1 MKHINIIIT
10 LTLTALLTLITL
22 AETKRFA
29 WEDTN
34 PPGTVTNYIFRVT
47 TTTDPTTPLVV
58 LNTGTNQ
65 VVTVEGL
72 EPGAYLANVQA
83 QAGAGLFSPPS
94 TNLLFTVRPNPT
106 APLNLTVS
114 SVVNVAWTNNTS
126 SGSIRISVP

>member
-1 MKHINIIIT
+1 MKHTIT
-10 LTLTALLTLITL
+10 TTLLLLLLAVAAL

-29 WEDTN
+29 WDDTN
-34 PPGTVTNYIFRVT
+34 PPGVVTNFIFRVT
-47 TTTDPTTPLVV
+47 STTDTNTPLAA

-72 EPGAYLANVQA
+72 EPGTYLANVQA

-114 SVVNVAWTNNTS
+114 SVVSVAWTNNLST
-126 SGSIRISVP
+126 GSIRITVP